1 MEKSHKIYNLIFD
14 FLLAAGVCF
23 YNDLR
28 FMRFWFLGGQLYHS
42 VGFANYRFGL
52 TGKEVCWDFSPLN
65 ILHCLQGYDPHAYL
79 KFLCF
84 FCIGIL
90 MFFRFVFRAPKLLP
104 RLFARLFCF
113 SAGYIAVVE
122 LYNLLFTAAGAVF
135 LDISNWFLYL
145 TGAWSADMP
154 SADPAA
160 GCHAETVPSSVPTTL
175 LPAQATS
182 LLLLNSRL
190 KTIRSSD
197 INVSSI
203 ASFEAYNVMT
213 TLLLKALQLSLC
225 QTRVPLMATLPLEKL
240 TRCYLRCRSS
250 RRLAES

>member
-14 FLLAAGVCF
+14 LLLTAGVCF

-28 FMRFWFLGGQLYHS
+28 FMRFWFLGGRLYHAT
-42 VGFANYRFGL
+42 GFANYRFGL

-145 TGAWSADMP
+145 TGAWSSIAIL
-154 SADPAA
+154 
-160 GCHAETVPSSVPTTL
+160 TL
-175 LPAQATS
+175 LVTAAKSSAPLPCHPFKSIKFQKATALRNAKPWLFPLIPNFKFLIPDCLRLLAFMRSTPS
-182 LLLLNSRL
+182 LQ
-190 KTIRSSD
+190 ISS
-197 INVSSI
+197 
-203 ASFEAYNVMT
+203 T
-213 TLLLKALQLSLC
+213 
-225 QTRVPLMATLPLEKL
+225 
-240 TRCYLRCRSS
+240 
-250 RRLAES
+250 

>member
-14 FLLAAGVCF
+14 FLLVAGVCF

-28 FMRFWFLGGQLYHS
+28 FMRVWFLGGQLYH
-42 VGFANYRFGL
+42 
-52 TGKEVCWDFSPLN
+52 
-65 ILHCLQGYDPHAYL
+65 PHAYL

-145 TGAWSADMP
+145 TGAWSA
-154 SADPAA
+154 
-160 GCHAETVPSSVPTTL
+160 
-175 LPAQATS
+175 
-182 LLLLNSRL
+182 
-190 KTIRSSD
+190 
-197 INVSSI
+197 I
-203 ASFEAYNVMT
+203 AIL
-213 TLLLKALQLSLC
+213 TLLLVASKKFRPAPLPSTPSL
-225 QTRVPLMATLPLEKL
+225 
-240 TRCYLRCRSS
+240 
-250 RRLAES
+250 

>member
-28 FMRFWFLGGQLYHS
+28 FMRVWFLGGQLYHS
-42 VGFANYRFGL
+42 VGFTNYRFGL
-52 TGKEVCWDFSPLN
+52 VGKEVCWDFSPLN
-65 ILHCLQGYDPHAYL
+65 ILHCLL
-79 KFLCF
+79 
-84 FCIGIL
+84 GIL

-145 TGAWSADMP
+145 TGAWSA
-154 SADPAA
+154 
-160 GCHAETVPSSVPTTL
+160 
-175 LPAQATS
+175 
-182 LLLLNSRL
+182 
-190 KTIRSSD
+190 
-197 INVSSI
+197 I
-203 ASFEAYNVMT
+203 AIL
-213 TLLLKALQLSLC
+213 TLLLVASKKFRPAPLPSTPSL
-225 QTRVPLMATLPLEKL
+225 
-240 TRCYLRCRSS
+240 
-250 RRLAES
+250 

>member
-1 MEKSHKIYNLIFD
+1 MIQSHQEFFCSIFCASLYISSVQEGCPFVMVKSRKIYNLIFD

-28 FMRFWFLGGQLYHS
+28 FMRVWFLGGRLYHAT
-42 VGFANYRFGL
+42 GFANYRFGL

-104 RLFARLFCF
+104 RLFARLLGF

-145 TGAWSADMP
+145 TGAWSA
-154 SADPAA
+154 
-160 GCHAETVPSSVPTTL
+160 
-175 LPAQATS
+175 
-182 LLLLNSRL
+182 
-190 KTIRSSD
+190 
-197 INVSSI
+197 I
-203 ASFEAYNVMT
+203 AIL
-213 TLLLKALQLSLC
+213 TLLLVASKKFRPAPLPSTPSL
-225 QTRVPLMATLPLEKL
+225 
-240 TRCYLRCRSS
+240 
-250 RRLAES
+250 

>member
-145 TGAWSADMP
+145 TGAWSA
-154 SADPAA
+154 
-160 GCHAETVPSSVPTTL
+160 
-175 LPAQATS
+175 
-182 LLLLNSRL
+182 
-190 KTIRSSD
+190 
-197 INVSSI
+197 I
-203 ASFEAYNVMT
+203 AIL
-213 TLLLKALQLSLC
+213 TLLLVASKKFRKKTQPTTPTQKKKKTKNHNPASNAKPWLFPTISNYSFLIANSAILFAFAQ
-225 QTRVPLMATLPLEKL
+225 
-240 TRCYLRCRSS
+240 
-250 RRLAES
+250 

>member
-1 MEKSHKIYNLIFD
+1 MTTMVIPQQEGCPFVMVKSHKIYNLIFD

-28 FMRFWFLGGQLYHS
+28 FMRVWFLGGRLYHAT
-42 VGFANYRFGL
+42 GFANYRFGL

-65 ILHCLQGYDPHAYL
+65 ILYCLQGYDPHAYL

-145 TGAWSADMP
+145 TGAWSA
-154 SADPAA
+154 
-160 GCHAETVPSSVPTTL
+160 
-175 LPAQATS
+175 
-182 LLLLNSRL
+182 
-190 KTIRSSD
+190 
-197 INVSSI
+197 I
-203 ASFEAYNVMT
+203 AIL
-213 TLLLKALQLSLC
+213 TLLLVASKKFRPAPLPSIKPKAAALHQTQSRGFFLQFLITHS
-225 QTRVPLMATLPLEKL
+225 
-240 TRCYLRCRSS
+240 
-250 RRLAES
+250 

>member
-1 MEKSHKIYNLIFD
+1 MEQSHKIYNLIFD

-42 VGFANYRFGL
+42 VGFTNYRFGL

-90 MFFRFVFRAPKLLP
+90 MFFRFVFRASKLLP
-104 RLFARLFCF
+104 QLFARLFCF

-145 TGAWSADMP
+145 TGAWSA
-154 SADPAA
+154 
-160 GCHAETVPSSVPTTL
+160 
-175 LPAQATS
+175 
-182 LLLLNSRL
+182 
-190 KTIRSSD
+190 
-197 INVSSI
+197 I
-203 ASFEAYNVMT
+203 AIP
-213 TLLLKALQLSLC
+213 TLLLVASKKFRPAPLPSTPSL
-225 QTRVPLMATLPLEKL
+225 
-240 TRCYLRCRSS
+240 
-250 RRLAES
+250 

>member
-14 FLLAAGVCF
+14 LLLTAGVCA

-28 FMRFWFLGGQLYHS
+28 FMRFWFLGGRLYHAT
-42 VGFANYRFGL
+42 GFANYRFGL

-122 LYNLLFTAAGAVF
+122 LYNLLFTAAGAVI
-135 LDISNWFLYL
+135 LLRRRHNNSLITADIYTRGGSRVRVYNLYPI
-145 TGAWSADMP
+145 GA
-154 SADPAA
+154 
-160 GCHAETVPSSVPTTL
+160 GVH
-175 LPAQATS
+175 
-182 LLLLNSRL
+182 
-190 KTIRSSD
+190 
-197 INVSSI
+197 
-203 ASFEAYNVMT
+203 
-213 TLLLKALQLSLC
+213 
-225 QTRVPLMATLPLEKL
+225 
-240 TRCYLRCRSS
+240 
-250 RRLAES
+250 

>member
-14 FLLAAGVCF
+14 LLLAAGVCL

-28 FMRFWFLGGQLYHS
+28 FIRFWVLNGQLYHDSRPWSCIMRFWFLGGRLYHAT
-42 VGFANYRFGL
+42 GFANYRFGL

-65 ILHCLQGYDPHAYL
+65 ILHCLQGYDPRAYL

-145 TGAWSADMP
+145 TGAWSA
-154 SADPAA
+154 
-160 GCHAETVPSSVPTTL
+160 
-175 LPAQATS
+175 
-182 LLLLNSRL
+182 
-190 KTIRSSD
+190 
-197 INVSSI
+197 I
-203 ASFEAYNVMT
+203 AIL
-213 TLLLKALQLSLC
+213 TLLLVASKKFRPAPLPSTPSL
-225 QTRVPLMATLPLEKL
+225 
-240 TRCYLRCRSS
+240 
-250 RRLAES
+250 

>member
-28 FMRFWFLGGQLYHS
+28 FMRVWFLGGQLYHS

-52 TGKEVCWDFSPLN
+52 VGKEVCWDFSPLN

-90 MFFRFVFRAPKLLP
+90 MFFRFVFRASKLLP

-145 TGAWSADMP
+145 TGAWSA
-154 SADPAA
+154 
-160 GCHAETVPSSVPTTL
+160 
-175 LPAQATS
+175 
-182 LLLLNSRL
+182 
-190 KTIRSSD
+190 
-197 INVSSI
+197 I
-203 ASFEAYNVMT
+203 AIP
-213 TLLLKALQLSLC
+213 TLLLVASKKFRPAPLPSTPSL
-225 QTRVPLMATLPLEKL
+225 
-240 TRCYLRCRSS
+240 
-250 RRLAES
+250 

>member
-28 FMRFWFLGGQLYHS
+28 FMRVWFLGGQLYHS
-42 VGFANYRFGL
+42 VGFTNYRFGL
-52 TGKEVCWDFSPLN
+52 TGKEVCWDFSPLS

-145 TGAWSADMP
+145 TGAWSAIAILTPLLVASKKFRPAPLP
-154 SADPAA
+154 S
-160 GCHAETVPSSVPTTL
+160 TPSL
-175 LPAQATS
+175 
-182 LLLLNSRL
+182 
-190 KTIRSSD
+190 
-197 INVSSI
+197 
-203 ASFEAYNVMT
+203 
-213 TLLLKALQLSLC
+213 
-225 QTRVPLMATLPLEKL
+225 
-240 TRCYLRCRSS
+240 
-250 RRLAES
+250 